1 MAVDDRSDGN
11 ITAQQLAQLGITDP
25 VKVRE
30 MIREEKITGPTSC
43 MCPGYAQA
51 NLVVLPKE
59 YAYDFLLFTQ
69 RNPKSCPVLEVSEE
83 GDRYLR
89 RIAPGADIA
98 SEIPKYRIYEK
109 GVLTGEYTNVESFW
123 RKDLVSFLIG
133 CSFSFESE
141 LLDAGI
147 EVRHISMG
155 CNVPMYITNI
165 ECEPAGIFS
174 GKMVV
179 SMRPIPYEQI
189 VKAVT
194 VTGQMPKVH
203 GTPIHIGDPSVIG
216 IKDVNKPDF
225 GDAVS
230 IMPGE
235 VPVFWCCGVTPQ
247 SVVMNVKPSFC
258 ITHAPG
264 HMLITDVKNTELKN

>member
-30 MIREEKITGPTSC
+30 MIREEKITGPTSG

-89 RIAPGADIA
+89 SIAPGADIA

>member
-30 MIREEKITGPTSC
+30 MIREEKITGPTSG

-216 IKDVNKPDF
+216 IMDVNKPDF

>member
-30 MIREEKITGPTSC
+30 MIREEKITGPTSG

-216 IKDVNKPDF
+216 IKDVYKPDF